1 MSREILTKYR
11 TKVIEDFI
19 KIEGYVN
26 TIICMHYLGCLS
38 VKFIL
43 QVLQDEL
50 FNFGLRVNI
59 LEKILATLLSS
70 KKDFQRT
77 IEDLRRLSKIR
88 NYFAHC
94 NTSFFEPPKEIEIDE
109 TQRSE
114 VTAQVDIETRL
125 KEFEELEKKV
135 MESAKGGVPHPKK
148 MNEYLDFKVL
158 YKEFEGK
165 YKPVEEHLVQIMD
178 KMGIWFKMDDNGNM
192 TIYGLKE

>member
-1 MSREILTKYR
+1 MSREILMKYR

-19 KIEGYVN
+19 KIEGYIN
-26 TIICMHYLGCLS
+26 TIICMQYLGCLS
-38 VKFIL
+38 VKFFW

-59 LEKILATLLSS
+59 LEKILSTNSSS
-70 KKDFQRT
+70 KKDFQSV

-94 NTSFFEPPKEIEIDE
+94 NTSYFEPQKEMEIE
-109 TQRSE
+109 TQHYAEITSH
-114 VTAQVDIETRL
+114 VDIEIRL
-125 KEFEELEKKV
+125 NKFEELEKKV
-135 MESAKGGVPHPKK
+135 MESSKDGVPHPKK

-158 YKEFEGK
+158 YKEFEEK
-165 YKPVEEHLVQIMD
+165 FKPVEDHLVQIMD
-178 KMGIWFKMDDNGNM
+178 KMGIWFKIDGDGNM